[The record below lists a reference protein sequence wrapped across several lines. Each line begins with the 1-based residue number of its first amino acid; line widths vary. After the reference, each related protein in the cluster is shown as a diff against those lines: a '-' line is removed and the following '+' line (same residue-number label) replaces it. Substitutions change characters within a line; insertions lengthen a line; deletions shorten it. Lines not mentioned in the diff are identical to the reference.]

1 MLCKQYT
8 LLSLVN
14 IRLCKVYEKDFSLP
28 TEIEKQRNQDFF
40 LGSLFFLLTSKNI
53 LKFTT
58 ISVKIG
64 DGICTSQNQL
74 WFPHF
79 RKHGQSQNSEST
91 EAHFHPCPIDVV
103 MLSSNLGMHPKASS
117 CWCRGCFSRAS
128 GLEGQ
133 SHLFVSLGNTSPA
146 Y

>member
-28 TEIEKQRNQDFF
+28 TEIEKQRNQ
-40 LGSLFFLLTSKNI
+40 GSLFFLLTSENI

-64 DGICTSQNQL
+64 DGICTLKISFGSLILESMANPRTVKVQ
-74 WFPHF
+74 
-79 RKHGQSQNSEST
+79 KHT
-91 EAHFHPCPIDVV
+91 FIHA
-103 MLSSNLGMHPKASS
+103 L
-117 CWCRGCFSRAS
+117 
-128 GLEGQ
+128 
-133 SHLFVSLGNTSPA
+133 
-146 Y
+146 